1 MRAQLILGIIAKL
14 TRGSFRYSVMF
25 GAVFGLAAGGLSD
38 LHKYVS
44 GDTPTYGMR
53 ISSLFKKKEIEE
65 SKLVR
70 E

>member
-1 MRAQLILGIIAKL
+1 
-14 TRGSFRYSVMF
+14 MF